1 MKKLLT
7 IFSLVIFIFCFSQ
20 EKYVNNA
27 TAYNNSKA
35 KEPFDYINNPSINE
49 IYINSDN
56 TFKMWMRPHNS
67 CFTWQDYKGTWKKEG
82 DSITFTNR
90 YEVKEA
96 DSYEIY
102 KNKNNN
108 LNKFIISFKTDRKKI
123 IANQSISINYEY
135 DFDSKLNSEKSIEF
149 TTDKN
154 GNIEIPINKIPNFD
168 KVASLKYKFQ
178 YKQRKIDG
186 YITESD
192 FVNKKAKE
200 IPNDI
205 VVVLIENPKKETV
218 VRTVKTILKDNK
230 LYILSSNKT
239 KTNIKDFHNEWKFEK
254 IYTKE

>member
-7 IFSLVIFIFCFSQ
+7 ILSFTIFILCFSQ
-20 EKYVNNA
+20 EKYVNDA
-27 TAYNNSKA
+27 TAYYNSKS
-35 KEPFDYINNPSINE
+35 KKPFGYINNPSINE

-56 TFKMWMRPHNS
+56 TFEMWMRPHNS
-67 CFTWQDYKGTWKKEG
+67 CFTWQEFKGTWKKTS
-82 DSITFTNR
+82 DSITFSNH

-96 DSYEIY
+96 DSYEIL
-102 KNKNNN
+102 KKNNSD
-108 LNKFIISFKTDRKKI
+108 KFTILFKNDSKKI
-123 IANQSISINYEY
+123 IANQSIYITYEY
-135 DFDSKLNSEKSIEF
+135 DFDSKINPDNSYEF
-149 TTDKN
+149 TTNKN
-154 GNIEIPINKIPNFD
+154 GIIEIPINKIPNFD

-178 YKQRKIDG
+178 YKQRKIDS

-200 IPNDI
+200 IPKDI

-254 IYTKE
+254 LYTKE